1 MLTGVLYAL
10 LAGLMWGLIFVGP
23 IIVPDYPAALQST
36 GRYLALGL
44 IALPLA
50 WLGRQRL
57 RQLGRND
64 WFTALRLSTVGNL
77 VYYICLASAI
87 QRTGAPVSTMIIGT
101 LPVVIPVFANLLYS
115 RRDGKLPWQRLA
127 PALVVITFGLVMV
140 NTAELRHAQPD
151 FSWWRYASGIGL
163 AFVSVACWAWYALR
177 NARWLRENPDKN
189 PMMWATAQGLSTL
202 PFSLL
207 GYIVACWFMA
217 RSNADFAL
225 PFGPRPEVFLT
236 LMLAIALFCSWL
248 GNLCWNIACQRL
260 PTVIVGPL
268 IVFETLAGLAYTF
281 MLRHSWPPLLT
292 LLGILCLIV
301 GVTLAVLTKPQ
312 KVQIK
317 EVAVTAKK
325 ERAT

>member
-23 IIVPDYPAALQST
+23 LIVPDYPAAMQST

-50 WLGRQRL
+50 WFGRQRL
-57 RQLGRND
+57 RQLCRED
-64 WFTALRLSTVGNL
+64 WFTALKLSTVGNL
-77 VYYICLASAI
+77 IYYVCLASAI
-87 QRTGAPVSTMIIGT
+87 QRTGAPISTMIIGT

-115 RRDGKLPWQRLA
+115 KRDGKLPWHRLT
-127 PALVVITFGLVMV
+127 PALVIIALGLVMV
-140 NTAELRHAQPD
+140 NTAELRSGELE
-151 FSWWRYASGIGL
+151 FSWWRYVSGIGL
-163 AFVSVACWAWYALR
+163 AFISVACWAWYALR

-189 PMMWATAQGLSTL
+189 PLVWATAQGLSIL

-207 GYIVACWFMA
+207 GYIAVCLWMS
-217 RSNADFAL
+217 RTNTDFPL
-225 PFGPRPEVFLT
+225 PFGPRPEVFLI

-248 GNLCWNIACQRL
+248 GALCWNIASQRL

-281 MLRHSWPPLLT
+281 MLRESLPPLLT
-292 LLGILCLIV
+292 LLGIVCLV
-301 GVTLAVLTKPQ
+301 TGVVMAVLTKPQ
-312 KVQIK
+312 KNTLT
-317 EVAVTAKK
+317 EVVVTTQK
-325 ERAT
+325 